1 MSQHSDYFDKG
12 HVLLKEMLPREVAS
26 AYLSIMQK
34 AVGSNLEEQKRF
46 RQPAHAVTRPA
57 LELFSRNFPFSLG
70 LLWGLTPVMEKVV
83 GAKLLPS
90 YAYGRVYPK
99 GAQLEVH
106 SDRKSNEHSLNLTLG
121 YSDNIPWAFEIENR
135 ALTEQEILNPVAAK
149 DFGGNDYTEVA
160 MNPGDA
166 TAYRGVHFRHAR
178 LTPNPNA
185 WSAHLF
191 MGWVDRDGPFK
202 GHAFDEM
209 GLPRPAEFF
218 FED

>member
-1 MSQHSDYFDKG
+1 MSQSSDYYDKG
-12 HVLLKEMLPREVAS
+12 FVLLNGLLPREVAG

-34 AVGSNLEEQKRF
+34 AVGDTPELQKRF
-46 RQPAHAVTRPA
+46 RASAHAVTQPA
-57 LELFSRNFPFSLG
+57 LELFSNNFPFSLG
-70 LLWGLTPVMEKVV
+70 ILWGLTPVMEDITGVS
-83 GAKLLPS
+83 LLPS

-99 GAQLEVH
+99 GARLDVH

-121 YSDNIPWAFEIENR
+121 YSDDIIWDFNMETKAR
-135 ALTEQEILNPVAAK
+135 AEEDLLKTDTSE
-149 DFGGNDYTEVA
+149 DFGDNDYVNVK

-191 MGWVDRDGPFK
+191 MGWVDRDGPYK
-202 GHAFDEM
+202 GNAFDELK
-209 GLPRPAEFF
+209 LPRPAEFF
-218 FED
+218 F

>member
-1 MSQHSDYFDKG
+1 MSKTSQYFDNG
-12 HVLLKEMLPREVAS
+12 HVVLKNLLPREVVS

-34 AVGSNLEEQKRF
+34 AVGDTPELQKRYWAT
-46 RQPAHAVTRPA
+46 AHAVSQPS
-57 LELFSRNFPFSLG
+57 LELFSNTFPFSLG
-70 LLWGLTPVMEKVV
+70 LLWGLTPVMEDIV

-99 GAQLEVH
+99 GSRLEVH

-121 YSDNIPWAFEIENR
+121 YSDGIVWDFSMEAKPR
-135 ALTEQEILNPVAAK
+135 ADDDILKTDTAD
-149 DFGGNDYTEVA
+149 DFGGNDYVNVQ
-160 MNPGDA
+160 MQPGDG

-178 LTPNPNA
+178 LKPNPNA

-202 GHAFDEM
+202 NHAFDELK
-209 GLPRPAEFF
+209 LPRPAEFYF
-218 FED
+218 NS